1 MIMEKSWKNHGIVFL
16 NFYGNPEYLFI
27 YRQSPPQRELYMD
40 RERDRERDYYQDYQ
54 RASYRSVNM
63 VLYRFRSTKMLTI
76 NLSPGHVVQSVTCL
90 ATDTCLTADL
100 GPGPILLWNFYGHSP
115 PFR

>member
-1 MIMEKSWKNHGIVFL
+1 MFR
-16 NFYGNPEYLFI
+16 YLFI

-63 VLYRFRSTKMLTI
+63 VLYRSRSTKMFIFSYWSVIAFVLGAQKNRLIETVL
-76 NLSPGHVVQSVTCL
+76 LSTHNICFG
-90 ATDTCLTADL
+90 
-100 GPGPILLWNFYGHSP
+100 
-115 PFR
+115 